1 MTNHLSNE
9 LFQMTK
15 VVREK
20 RQLDYYSLV
29 EDYDDMEE
37 FDEEQLYVANEGDD
51 AFVKDD
57 VNVYGYDELEE
68 PAVEPL
74 RLNEALLDIG
84 WMCGDPMPDY
94 AHVVF
99 AGVR

>member
-1 MTNHLSNE
+1 MTNII
-9 LFQMTK
+9 
-15 VVREK
+15 REK

-29 EDYDDMEE
+29 DDYDDMDE
-37 FDEEQLYVANEGDD
+37 FDEEQQYVANEADD
-51 AFVKDD
+51 AFVNDD
-57 VNVYGYDELEE
+57 GNLYTYDELEE
-68 PAVEPL
+68 PDVEPL

-84 WMCGDPMPDY
+84 WMCGDPMADY